1 MREGDGKIASG
12 ALAVTTHEIGLAD
25 DHVGNIFPC
34 RASTAGPS
42 SCTVSCTVPR
52 S

>member
-1 MREGDGKIASG
+1 MQEGDGKIASW
-12 ALAVTTHEIGLAD
+12 AEAVTTHEIGLLD
-25 DHVGNIFPC
+25 DPVGNIFPC
-34 RASTAGPS
+34 RASRAGPS